1 MAACFHLV
9 AHTIWGRGR
18 SLLFPLPFGK
28 KERDELP
35 RLQGGLPQAL
45 LTPSKAERER
55 ERERDAP
62 LFMGE
67 GFDNSRLTS
76 LMSSCP
82 QPYRLWTQA
91 GASRVCIL
99 SPTESRASLLGLR
112 GSTVEAF
119 AFTEAKDEVAEEG
132 GRPAGRRMKGRGGE
146 EGWRRASALQT
157 FAEVL

>member
-1 MAACFHLV
+1 MTSASGCNGRERDKDSAMAACFHLV

-45 LTPSKAERER
+45 LTPSKAERESERERERERGRERERERAREGERERERERKR

-67 GFDNSRLTS
+67 GFD
-76 LMSSCP
+76 
-82 QPYRLWTQA
+82 
-91 GASRVCIL
+91 G
-99 SPTESRASLLGLR
+99 
-112 GSTVEAF
+112 
-119 AFTEAKDEVAEEG
+119 
-132 GRPAGRRMKGRGGE
+132 
-146 EGWRRASALQT
+146 
-157 FAEVL
+157 